1 MEKLAFEDDQGRF
14 VDFIVKAKFKIGYSK
29 YIAILPVEEIQSPTY
44 ILKVEMDDDGNE
56 IFVGIDDEEL
66 KEVSQA
72 YEQAKNQNIQW
83 GGCHE

>member
-29 YIAILPVEEIQSPTY
+29 YIAILPAEEIQSPTY
-44 ILKVEMDDDGNE
+44 ILKIEMDDNGNE
-56 IFVGIDDEEL
+56 VFVGIDDDEL

-72 YEQAKNQNIQW
+72 YEQVKNQNIQ
-83 GGCHE
+83 